1 MFNSIKFYC
10 KKNCSPCDLAWK
22 LLEPRFIDGKV
33 EKIELDTD
41 EQVLEIAKK
50 YNICSVPFIVINDRS
65 VIYGNDIFRL
75 LYSIHVCPKNT

>member
-33 EKIELDTD
+33 EKIELN
-41 EQVLEIAKK
+41 EQVLEK
-50 YNICSVPFIVINDRS
+50 YNTRSVPFIVINDSS
-65 VIYGNDIFRL
+65 VIHSKDVFRL
-75 LYSIHVCPKNT
+75 LYSMNVCTKNT